1 MSNKKLIFISSA
13 SRNTGSISKF
23 DTILPTSLFNW
34 DDSTEYGELTLVNFT
49 AKQSYYNINSLKNS
63 QFTYNDGNGDNTVTI
78 PEGNYSV
85 KDIATQLTTLLN
97 AVATGIVWTISIN
110 LNTLKYNFVY
120 TGTAT
125 SSPVFTPILHS
136 FDILGFNGVSRTITT
151 PDVSD
156 KIVSIGNE
164 PAVFLHC
171 NYVFGQNKLI
181 DHPQHNHPTNLDQI
195 FAKINII
202 GTSFFGTIT
211 YEEGDYKYTTRIP
224 NTASTLVEFSIRDK
238 EGDIIVLSEDYDMV
252 LELEVKKK
260 KPITLDNLAEIMV
273 AQILK

>member
-1 MSNKKLIFISSA
+1 M
-13 SRNTGSISKF
+13 
-23 DTILPTSLFNW
+23 
-34 DDSTEYGELTLVNFT
+34 
-49 AKQSYYNINSLKNS
+49 
-63 QFTYNDGNGDNTVTI
+63 
-78 PEGNYSV
+78 
-85 KDIATQLTTLLN
+85 
-97 AVATGIVWTISIN
+97 
-110 LNTLKYNFVY
+110 
-120 TGTAT
+120 
-125 SSPVFTPILHS
+125 
-136 FDILGFNGVSRTITT
+136 
-151 PDVSD
+151 SD